1 VLNVALTGNVASGKS
16 TVSSLFREWGATV
29 IDADALVREVQ
40 RPGTPVF
47 AAIVARFGPAV
58 VTPDGTLD
66 RQALRQR
73 ILADPGQRR
82 ALESIVHPVVAA
94 RRAERVAEARARGA
108 RILVNDIPLLFEA
121 LDPSAFDAVI
131 LVDAPEDDRRERLVG
146 QRGLAPPEADRLM
159 AVQIPASAKRARSD
173 FVIENDGSIDTL
185 RQRTLTVWNALRER
199 AGIA

>member
-1 VLNVALTGNVASGKS
+1 MALTGNVASGKS

-29 IDADALVREVQ
+29 IDADALVRDVQ

>member
-1 VLNVALTGNVASGKS
+1 MALTGNVASGKS

>member
-1 VLNVALTGNVASGKS
+1 MALTGNVASGKS

-29 IDADALVREVQ
+29 IDADALVRDVQ

-173 FVIENDGSIDTL
+173 FVIENDRSIDTL
-185 RQRTLTVWNALRER
+185 RQRTLRVWNALRER